1 MHIQMQIL
9 TLKKSYSTSLKEMI
23 YDQCVCKAI
32 YMYTHT
38 PHIHTH
44 THGK

>member
-1 MHIQMQIL
+1 
-9 TLKKSYSTSLKEMI
+9 MI
-23 YDQCVCKAI
+23 DDQCVCKAI

-44 THGK
+44 THTYVENKQFERICIF